1 MREMA
6 AVDVIASVPPKATSP
21 SATILGSED
30 FAWRV
35 LWLLNLF
42 RLGLGVVLLLVFF
55 LVIDPHIVGESS
67 PQLALM
73 AMLTMIGFS
82 VANSWLLRERKL
94 SAPAQGYLQ
103 LGVDLAT
110 IAVLMHA
117 SGGVSSGVGGLLIV
131 SVGAL
136 ALLVER
142 DRAYLVAAL
151 AAFSILGEQT
161 FSLLQGSTAS
171 SQYAPAGI
179 LGAVIFVITVVVQ
192 ALRNR
197 MLETEA
203 IAEQRGVDLRNLAE
217 LNQYIVQH
225 LRESIVVVDANDA
238 IRLMNESAAHQ
249 LGTATGRTD
258 RPLRKVSPELANRL
272 EVWRVQGRPIGMTP
286 PKFSSADGST
296 TITAHFAALGS
307 ERSGGTLI
315 FLEDMS
321 LLAERAQKTKLAS
334 LGRLSASIAHE
345 IRNPVGAMSHAG
357 QLLAESPEINAAE
370 QRLTDIIRVNAARVS
385 QIVESMLTLS
395 RREKTQPEQIELGA
409 WLEQFRREFEQTLEL
424 FEGTVRCTD
433 ITPELIVRMD
443 PTHLHQVVWNLCDN
457 AVKYASEAAGAITV
471 DLRCGL
477 LEHSGRG
484 FLEVADRGPG
494 IDPEML
500 DEVFEPFYTG
510 KDGGTGLGLFICR
523 ELCECNGASLSY
535 QQRAGGG
542 SVFRIVFSDSN
553 RWQ

>member
-1 MREMA
+1 MA
-6 AVDVIASVPPKATSP
+6 AVDVIASVPPKATGAP
-21 SATILGSED
+21 ATVPGSED

-42 RLGLGVVLLLVFF
+42 RLGLGAALLAVFF
-55 LVIDPHIVGESS
+55 LVIDPRIVGESS
-67 PQLALM
+67 PQLAVV
-73 AMLTMIGFS
+73 AMLTMVGFS
-82 VANSWLLRERKL
+82 LANSWLLHERKL
-94 SAPAQGYLQ
+94 SALAQGYLQ
-103 LGVDLAT
+103 LGLDLAT

-142 DRAYLVAAL
+142 ERAFLVAAL
-151 AAFSILGEQT
+151 AAFAILGEQT
-161 FSLLQGSTAS
+161 LSLLQGSTAS

-179 LGAVIFVITVVVQ
+179 LGAVIFVITTVVQ
-192 ALRNR
+192 ALRKR

-203 IAEQRGVDLRNLAE
+203 LAEQRGVDLRDLAE

-225 LRESIVVVDANDA
+225 LRESIVVVDADDEV
-238 IRLMNESAAHQ
+238 RLMNDSAAQQ
-249 LGTATGRTD
+249 LGAASSRAD
-258 RPLRKVSPELANRL
+258 RALQDVSPELANRL
-272 EVWRVQGRPIGMTP
+272 EVWRVQGRPIGMTSP
-286 PKFSSADGST
+286 TFSSADGST
-296 TITAHFAALGS
+296 TITPHFAALGS

-315 FLEDMS
+315 FLEDMT

-345 IRNPVGAMSHAG
+345 IRNPIGAMSHAG
-357 QLLAESPEINAAE
+357 QLLAESPEIDAAE

-395 RREKTQPEQIELGA
+395 RREKTQPEQIELEP

-433 ITPELIVRMD
+433 IAPDLIVRID

-457 AVKYASEAAGAITV
+457 AVKYASEAAGAIAV

-477 LEHSGRG
+477 LEHSGRA

-494 IDPEML
+494 IEPDKI

-510 KDGGTGLGLFICR
+510 KAGGTGLGLFICR

-553 RWQ
+553 RWR

>member
-1 MREMA
+1 MS
-6 AVDVIASVPPKATSP
+6 AVEVLQSAPPKAARSP
-21 SATILGSED
+21 ANVPGSAD

-42 RLGLGVVLLLVFF
+42 RLGLGAVLLGVFYLVS
-55 LVIDPHIVGESS
+55 DPHIVGETS
-67 PQLALM
+67 PRLAVA

-82 VANSWLLRERKL
+82 ILNSWLLSERIL

-103 LGVDLAT
+103 LGLDLAA

-142 DRAYLVAAL
+142 DRAFLVAAL
-151 AAFSILGEQT
+151 AAFAILGEQT
-161 FSLLQGSTAS
+161 VSILQGSSAS

-203 IAEQRGVDLRNLAE
+203 LAEQRGVDLRNLAE

-225 LRESIVVVDANDA
+225 LRESIVVVDADDEV
-238 IRLMNESAAHQ
+238 RLMNESAAQQ
-249 LGTATGRTD
+249 LGTAGVPAGRA
-258 RPLRKVSPELANRL
+258 LHQVSPELANRL
-272 EVWRVQGRPIGMTP
+272 EVWRVQGRPIGMTQP
-286 PKFSSADGST
+286 TFSAADGST
-296 TITAHFAALGS
+296 TITPHFAALGN
-307 ERSGGTLI
+307 EKSGGTLI

-395 RREKTQPEQIELGA
+395 RREKTQPEQIDLGA
-409 WLEQFRREFEQTLEL
+409 WLDQFRREFEQTLEL

-433 ITPELIVRMD
+433 IKPDLIVRMD

-457 AVKYASEAAGAITV
+457 AVKYASEAAGAIAV

-494 IDPEML
+494 IDPDKL

-553 RWQ
+553 RWR

>member
-1 MREMA
+1 MA
-6 AVDVIASVPPKATSP
+6 AVDVIASVPPKATGAP
-21 SATILGSED
+21 ATVPGSED

-42 RLGLGVVLLLVFF
+42 RLGLGAALLAVFF
-55 LVIDPHIVGESS
+55 LVIDPRIVGESS
-67 PQLALM
+67 PQLAVV
-73 AMLTMIGFS
+73 AMLTMVGFS
-82 VANSWLLRERKL
+82 LANSWLLHERKL
-94 SAPAQGYLQ
+94 SALAQGYLQ
-103 LGVDLAT
+103 LGLDLAT

-142 DRAYLVAAL
+142 ERAFLVAAL
-151 AAFSILGEQT
+151 AAFAILGEQT
-161 FSLLQGSTAS
+161 LSLLQGSTAS

-179 LGAVIFVITVVVQ
+179 LGAVIFVITTVVQ
-192 ALRNR
+192 ALRKR

-203 IAEQRGVDLRNLAE
+203 LAEQRGVDLRDLAE

-225 LRESIVVVDANDA
+225 LRESIVVVDADDEV
-238 IRLMNESAAHQ
+238 RLMNDSAAQQ
-249 LGTATGRTD
+249 LGAASSRAD
-258 RPLRKVSPELANRL
+258 RALQDVSPELANRL
-272 EVWRVQGRPIGMTP
+272 EVWRVQGRPIGMTSP
-286 PKFSSADGST
+286 TFSSADGST
-296 TITAHFAALGS
+296 TITPHFAALGS

-315 FLEDMS
+315 FLEDMT

-345 IRNPVGAMSHAG
+345 IRNPIGAMSHAG
-357 QLLAESPEINAAE
+357 QLLAESPEIDAAE

-395 RREKTQPEQIELGA
+395 RREKTQPEQIELEP

-433 ITPELIVRMD
+433 IAPDLIVRID

-457 AVKYASEAAGAITV
+457 AVKYASEAAGAIAV

-477 LEHSGRG
+477 LEHSGRA

-494 IDPEML
+494 IEPDKI

-510 KDGGTGLGLFICR
+510 KAGGTGLGLFICR

-542 SVFRIVFSDSN
+542 SVFRIVFSDAN
-553 RWQ
+553 RWR

>member
-1 MREMA
+1 MA
-6 AVDVIASVPPKATSP
+6 AVDVLQSVPQKAARG
-21 SATILGSED
+21 SATAPGSAD

-42 RLGLGVVLLLVFF
+42 RLGLGTVLLVVFF
-55 LVIDPHIVGESS
+55 LVVEPHIVGESS
-67 PQLALM
+67 PQLALI
-73 AMLTMIGFS
+73 ALLTMIGFS
-82 VANSWLLRERKL
+82 IANSWLLREQKL

-103 LGVDLAT
+103 LGLDLAT

-142 DRAYLVAAL
+142 DRAFLVAAL
-151 AAFSILGEQT
+151 AALAILGEQT
-161 FSLLQGSTAS
+161 FSLLQGSTTS

-203 IAEQRGVDLRNLAE
+203 LAEQRGVDLRNLAE

-225 LRESIVVVDANDA
+225 LRESIVVVDADDEV
-238 IRLMNESAAHQ
+238 RLMNESAAQH
-249 LGTATGRTD
+249 LGASSGYD
-258 RPLRKVSPELANRL
+258 DKALRDISSELANRL

-296 TITAHFAALGS
+296 TITPHFAALGT
-307 ERSGGTLI
+307 EKTGGTLI

-345 IRNPVGAMSHAG
+345 IRNPIGAMSHAG
-357 QLLAESPEINAAE
+357 QLLAESPEVNAAE

-395 RREKTQPEQIELGA
+395 RREKTQPEQIELGS

-433 ITPELIVRMD
+433 IAPDLIVRMD

-471 DLRCGL
+471 DLRCGV

-494 IDPEML
+494 IDSERI

-553 RWQ
+553 RWR

>member
-1 MREMA
+1 
-6 AVDVIASVPPKATSP
+6 
-21 SATILGSED
+21 
-30 FAWRV
+30 V

-42 RLGLGVVLLLVFF
+42 RLGLGALLLGVFF

-151 AAFSILGEQT
+151 AAFAILGEQT
-161 FSLLQGSTAS
+161 FSLIQGSTAS

-225 LRESIVVVDANDA
+225 LRESIVVVDANDEV
-238 IRLMNESAAHQ
+238 RLMNESAAQQ
-249 LGTATGRTD
+249 LGSASSRAD
-258 RPLRKVSPELANRL
+258 QALHEVSPELANRI
-272 EVWRVQGRPIGMTP
+272 EVWRVQGRPIGMTL

-296 TITAHFAALGS
+296 TIAPHFAALGS
-307 ERSGGTLI
+307 ERNGGTLI

-321 LLAERAQKTKLAS
+321 LLAERVQKTKLAS

-345 IRNPVGAMSHAG
+345 IRNPIGAMSHAG

-395 RREKTQPEQIELGA
+395 RREKTQPEQIELGS
-409 WLEQFRREFEQTLEL
+409 WLEQFRHEFEQTLEL

-494 IDPEML
+494 IDPEKL

-542 SVFRIVFSDSN
+542 SVFRIVFSDLN

>member
-1 MREMA
+1 MA
-6 AVDVIASVPPKATSP
+6 AVDVIPGVPPKATSAA
-21 SATILGSED
+21 ATVPGSED

-42 RLGLGVVLLLVFF
+42 RLGLGAVLLAVFF
-55 LVIDPHIVGESS
+55 LAVDPHIVGESS
-67 PQLALM
+67 PTLAVT
-73 AMLTMIGFS
+73 AMLVMIGFS
-82 VANSWLLRERKL
+82 IFNSFLLRERMFG
-94 SAPAQGYLQ
+94 APVQGYLQ
-103 LGVDLAT
+103 LGIDLAT
-110 IAVLMHA
+110 IAVLMNA

-142 DRAYLVAAL
+142 ERAFLVAAL
-151 AAFSILGEQT
+151 AAFAILGEQT
-161 FSLLQGSTAS
+161 FSILQGSTGS

-179 LGAVIFVITVVVQ
+179 LGAIIFVITVVVQ
-192 ALRNR
+192 ALRHR

-203 IAEQRGVDLRNLAE
+203 LAEQRGVDLRNLAE

-225 LRESIVVVDANDA
+225 LRESIVVVDAEDEV
-238 IRLMNESAAHQ
+238 RLMNESAAQQ
-249 LGTATGRTD
+249 LGASGTD
-258 RPLRKVSPELANRL
+258 PDRALQDVSPELANRL
-272 EVWRVQGRPIGMTP
+272 EVWRVQGRPIGMTQ

-296 TITAHFAALGS
+296 TITPHFAALGS

-395 RREKTQPEQIELGA
+395 RREKTQPEQIELGS
-409 WLEQFRREFEQTLEL
+409 WLDQFRREFEQTLEL

-433 ITPELIVRMD
+433 ITPGLVVRMD

-471 DLRCGL
+471 DLRCGV

-494 IDPEML
+494 IDPKKI

-523 ELCECNGASLSY
+523 ELCECNGAGLSY

-553 RWQ
+553 RWR